1 MDASYYV
8 RLLRL
13 RWKVLAVTALIG
25 VAAGLGTLLI
35 STDEPGPRE
44 TYWTAAHRLIV
55 NPDATAAGRY
65 PNLPQTALL
74 ATGGSVPAA
83 VAEPLGLDE
92 TELVSRVRT
101 ITDLEVSVIEISA
114 VAKGL
119 DATAAAAEATKI
131 ADLLAEALVADLGA
145 ADLAA
150 YRDLVATAQT
160 DVAATLDALDEAE
173 LAIEALEAERDALV
187 IAQADPV
194 PTPTPD
200 PDGAGTDTPAAP
212 ARTIDDIDDDLRQA
226 RIVRDKRFSAYQDA
240 TDALDQLERQGE
252 PAPLMMTLTKVE
264 AYEIE
269 KKAYDR
275 RIDEGRTKNNN
286 FNRRTLEDDGRAS
299 NTIARTV
306 SNPAVRGG
314 LGGAA
319 GLVLGLAAVLIHVRF
334 DPRLRTRNDVE
345 EAFDLPVIAEIPR
358 FDKGAASRLEVHALT
373 RTRSPVTEAYRV
385 LRSALLFAS
394 SNPDSGEVLE
404 PVGLHDAG
412 IADQRDVRVIMVT
425 SPGPSEG
432 KTTTAANL
440 SVVLAEAGYEVLVV
454 NCDYRIPKLHR
465 YFKRPLQPRRTL
477 ETGISGV
484 TLVGDVSDVEQSRNP
499 TAVVEAQRALIEKA
513 RGRFDVVVLDTA
525 PLLATN
531 DAAALLPVVDLVVIV
546 AREGRTDRDAAREA
560 VDLLR
565 RRGATVAG
573 VVLTAASGFGRSRH
587 YLRYRYG
594 HYYDAEGSRGR
605 GRGRKAKS
613 KQATD
618 EAVRSELEPVGAR

>member
-13 RWKVLAVTALIG
+13 RWKVLAVTTLIG

-55 NPDATAAGRY
+55 NPDATATGRY

-83 VAEPLGLDE
+83 VAQQLGLDE

-145 ADLAA
+145 ADLTA
-150 YRDLVATAQT
+150 YRDLVATAQS
-160 DVAATLDALDEAE
+160 DVAATLDVLDEAE
-173 LAIEALEAERDALV
+173 IAIEALEAERDALV
-187 IAQADPV
+187 IAQADPA
-194 PTPTPD
+194 PTPASDDTETPV
-200 PDGAGTDTPAAP
+200 AP
-212 ARTIDDIDDDLRQA
+212 VRTIDDIDDDLRQA

-314 LGGAA
+314 LGGVA

-334 DPRLRTRNDVE
+334 DPRLRTRSDVE

-394 SNPDSGEVLE
+394 SNPDPGEVLE
-404 PVGLHDAG
+404 PIGRHDAG
-412 IADQRDVRVIMVT
+412 VVDQRDVRVIMVT

-546 AREGRTDRDAAREA
+546 AREGRTDRDAAHEA

-594 HYYDAEGSRGR
+594 HYYDAEDRRER
-605 GRGRKAKS
+605 GRGRKWKS
-613 KQATD
+613 KQPSD
-618 EAVRSELEPVGAR
+618 EAVRSEPDPDGARC